1 MQNLYPNSI
10 FAVNFVIFFLLSFC
24 VNAQSRSF
32 AGLPILPSKQ
42 EVEYQSNLNH
52 LPEYKRILSIYE
64 KLVEAK
70 GDRRMPVPQLNLR
83 SEEAH
88 VASMDYRKVDISL
101 EKKAYDV
108 AEKYGDEA
116 IAFLLAHELTHY
128 YEKHGWRSD
137 YADAVSDLETGKILN
152 SLNDKILNEVQADV
166 LGGYLAYS
174 AGFGIFEKVNLLF
187 NDLYKS
193 YGMKDKLIGYPSKND
208 RISLAERNQ
217 KQIVKLSNVFEMAGL
232 LTIVGKYMEAYAY
245 YGYLLNKYQSR
256 ELYNNAGLTCM
267 MLAGSMLDSESLKF
281 DLPGVMD
288 LEFSG
293 DSRSASTFD
302 QVNKLINEALIH
314 FETCIIMNKTYLPAY
329 INKVSVYI
337 LMAVNNPQSE
347 IRNIA
352 LTNGNHI
359 IDIELAE
366 LKMLHPES
374 DYDRYEDEVLILKS
388 ILAYFGNDKSTSIN
402 LMTKASDMGN
412 EVAKKNLAILNGSI
426 MTPVSPDKVL
436 KVNIDG
442 MTAAQFLS
450 SDLVSRN
457 QTKID
462 EDYTFRINDVKT
474 ENFRV
479 LTHEYKGDEQ
489 NSGFDL
495 GFVVSKRSMTASFLN
510 GLMLGSEKQ
519 SALDVLGNPTRSL
532 SHLGGE
538 ILYFKDSC
546 IIITN
551 KDNKIEKVIDFKEVL
566 KP

>member
-1 MQNLYPNSI
+1 MN
-10 FAVNFVIFFLLSFC
+10 
-24 VNAQSRSF
+24 
-32 AGLPILPSKQ
+32 
-42 EVEYQSNLNH
+42 
-52 LPEYKRILSIYE
+52 
-64 KLVEAK
+64 
-70 GDRRMPVPQLNLR
+70 
-83 SEEAH
+83 
-88 VASMDYRKVDISL
+88 
-101 EKKAYDV
+101 KKAWYTFR
-108 AEKYGDEA
+108 
-116 IAFLLAHELTHY
+116 I
-128 YEKHGWRSD
+128 
-137 YADAVSDLETGKILN
+137 
-152 SLNDKILNEVQADV
+152 V

>member
-193 YGMKDKLIGYPSKND
+193 YGMKDKLIGYTSKND

-217 KQIVKLSNVFEMAGL
+217 TRIVKLSNVFEMAGL

-412 EVAKKNLAILNGSI
+412 KVAKKNLAILNGSI

>member
-519 SALDVLGNPTRSL
+519 SALEVLGNPTRSL